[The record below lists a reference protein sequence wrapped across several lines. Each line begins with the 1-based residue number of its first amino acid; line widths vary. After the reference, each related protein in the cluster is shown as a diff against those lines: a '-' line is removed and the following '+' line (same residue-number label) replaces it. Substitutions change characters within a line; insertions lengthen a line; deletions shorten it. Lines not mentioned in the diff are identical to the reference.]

1 VRCLIIGCGCRGR
14 TLARELGARGHAVR
28 ATTRDPAQLAQIE
41 AAGAEPVLADPDRV
55 ATLVAALEHVTV
67 VCILLGSAS
76 GSEAQLAELHGSRL
90 EMLLTKMVDTTV
102 RGVVYETVGT
112 AGARVLGEGAERV
125 RAFTERSPAGCSL
138 LEADPSDPE
147 RWLEAAVEAVD
158 RAIAPR

>member
-1 VRCLIIGCGCRGR
+1 MLV
-14 TLARELGARGHAVR
+14 RELAARGHAVR
-28 ATTRDPAQLAQIE
+28 ATTRDPEQLALIE

-76 GSEAQLAELHGSRL
+76 GSVVELAALHGSRL

-102 RGVVYETVGT
+102 RGVVYEAVGT
-112 AGARVLGEGAERV
+112 ADASVLGEGAERV
-125 RAFTERSPAGCSL
+125 LAFSERSPAGCAL

-147 RWLEAAVEAVD
+147 RWLEAAAEAVD